1 MRGGKLALA
10 FLKRDLRQELSY
22 RLNFLWQ
29 VGSMVFSIAVLYF
42 LSRMLSENPPAHVVA
57 YGADYFAFAVIGYA
71 FAEAMWSCLSSFSMK
86 VRYDQMVGT
95 LEAMMATPTEM
106 RHLIVCSGIY
116 PLLFSGIR
124 IILFFAGALVLG
136 ADFGARQLV
145 LTVPVLALTLVT
157 FGALGLVSASMTLV
171 LKRGDPV
178 AAFFGAVSFL
188 LGGTVY
194 PVAALPEALQ
204 WFSQALPI
212 THSIEATRRIVLSGQ
227 GLADVASE
235 LWTLAGFAVAFSLL
249 ALLAVR
255 WAVAFSR
262 HGGIRTY

>member
-1 MRGGKLALA
+1 MTILRLAYS

-29 VGSMVFSIAVLYF
+29 VGSLVFSIAVLYF
-42 LSRMLSENPPAHVVA
+42 LSRMLAGNPPAGVAA

-71 FAEAMWSCLSSFSMK
+71 FAEAMWSCLNSFSMK
-86 VRYDQMVGT
+86 IRYDQVVGT
-95 LEAMMATPTEM
+95 LEAMMATPTGM
-106 RHLIVCSGIY
+106 RRLVVCSRVY
-116 PLLFSGIR
+116 PLLFSAVR
-124 IILFFAGALVLG
+124 IALFFAGALLLG
-136 ADFGARQLV
+136 AGFGAWQLV
-145 LTVPVLALTLVT
+145 LTVPVLLLTLVT

-194 PVAALPEALQ
+194 PVAALPESLQ
-204 WFSQALPI
+204 WLSQLLPI
-212 THSIEATRRIVLSGQ
+212 THSIEATRRIVLSGE
-227 GLADVASE
+227 GLADVATK
-235 LWTLAGFAVAFSLL
+235 LWILAVFAVALSFL

>member
-1 MRGGKLALA
+1 MNGVKLALA

-29 VGSMVFSIAVLYF
+29 IGSLVFSIAVLYF
-42 LSRMLSENPPAHVVA
+42 LSRMLAQNPPAEIAA
-57 YGADYFAFAVIGYA
+57 YGADYFAFAVIGFA
-71 FAEAMWSCLSSFSMK
+71 LAEAMWSCLQGFSTK
-86 VRYDQMVGT
+86 VRYDQVVGT

-106 RHLIVCSGIY
+106 SRLVLLSGVY
-116 PLLFSGIR
+116 PLLFCAFR
-124 IILFFAGALVLG
+124 IALFFAGALLLG
-136 ADFGARQLV
+136 ANFDGWRLLQ
-145 LTVPVLALTLVT
+145 TVPVLLLTLVT

-188 LGGTVY
+188 LGGTIY
-194 PVAALPEALQ
+194 PVAALPEAIQ
-204 WFSQALPI
+204 WASQLLPI
-212 THSIEATRRIVLSGQ
+212 TYSIETSRRIILSGE
-227 GLADVASE
+227 GLADVATE
-235 LWTLAGFAVAFSLL
+235 LWILAAFAVAFLAL